1 MREDIQ
7 KVQTLVNTGL
17 AWELEGYVGRTCMDA
32 IQNGDVMLGVDRFT
46 DYYGSLVP
54 SRTDVRPGTKGSR
67 GYVLEHHDEAYV
79 LELETLD
86 HVTTAHAAALIF

>member
-7 KVQTLVNTGL
+7 MVQTLVNTGL
-17 AWELEGYVGRTCMDA
+17 AWQLEGHVGRTCMDA
-32 IQNGDVMLGVDRFT
+32 IRNGDVMLGVDRFT
-46 DYYGSLVP
+46 DYYDSLIP
-54 SRTDVRPGTKGSR
+54 SRTDVKPGTKGSR
-67 GYVLEHHDEAYV
+67 DYVLEHHDEAYV

>member
-1 MREDIQ
+1 MRKDIQ
-7 KVQTLVNTGL
+7 TVQTLVNTGL
-17 AWELEGYVGRTCMDA
+17 AWELEGHVGRTCMDA

-54 SRTDVRPGTKGSR
+54 SRTDVKPGTKGSR
-67 GYVLEHHDEAYV
+67 DYVLEHHDEAYV